1 MRIKGGKKEIREG
14 NLYIRGKN
22 IEIIIP
28 LRLLQLESKF
38 G

>member
-1 MRIKGGKKEIREG
+1 MKVKGGKKEIREE

-28 LRLLQLESKF
+28 LRLLQLDKF

>member
-1 MRIKGGKKEIREG
+1 MKVKGGKKEIREDS
-14 NLYIRGKN
+14 LRIRGKN

-28 LRLLQLESKF
+28 LRLLQLDSKF

>member
-1 MRIKGGKKEIREG
+1 MKVKGGKKEIREG
-14 NLYIRGKN
+14 SLYIRGKN

-28 LRLLQLESKF
+28 LRLLQLDKF